1 MNTQRTALDV
11 SGVPDHAF
19 GHRSLMWWGTLGMM
33 LAETAMFVALLAMY
47 GYYRVKELEW
57 PAGAPPPGLLWG
69 TVNLVILFASCWP
82 NYLYKRAAEHH
93 DLAKVRLWLTVAVL
107 FAVGFVVV
115 RVFEFRSLNCHWGDN
130 AYASI
135 TWVLL
140 GFHTTHLVTDLL
152 DSLVLLALMFFG
164 PITGKRF
171 VDVSEN
177 GLYWYFVVG
186 AWVPVYFAIY
196 WLTRW

>member
-1 MNTQRTALDV
+1 MSTPRTALDV

-33 LAETAMFVALLAMY
+33 LAESAMFVALLAMY

-57 PAGAPPPGLLWG
+57 PTGAPPPALLWG
-69 TVNLVILFASCWP
+69 TVNVALLVLSCWP
-82 NYLYKRAAEHH
+82 NFLYKRAAERH

-115 RVFEFRSLNCHWGDN
+115 RVFEFRSLNCHWADN

-152 DSLVLLALMFFG
+152 DTLVLLALMFFG

-196 WLTRW
+196 WLSRW